1 MDNWKLNEDGT
12 WSTDGGENTFHRGS
26 DNNERYERDSYT
38 DNERNNDDI
47 STITKIIFATVG
59 MLGNYFAYNV
69 GWGWLF
75 MTVPLT
81 FFLIVALIEK
91 SFEKKKRIK
100 MFVSYMAILITIL
113 APLPWWC
120 VLIACV
126 LSCILVEDDSNKLW

>member
-1 MDNWKLNEDGT
+1 MGYKYNDATGDFDYEPDDRRYDNIP
-12 WSTDGGENTFHRGS
+12 H
-26 DNNERYERDSYT
+26 NND
-38 DNERNNDDI
+38 DVDNDDI

-81 FFLIVALIEK
+81 FSLIVALIEK

-126 LSCILVEDDSNKLW
+126 LSCILIEDDSNKLW